1 MTERTQEQL
10 LEYKALLMRSYDD
23 ISNNVEPTEFINHE
37 LALGKR
43 LDDIKAGIEDNRVWI
58 METMKMKKT

>member
-1 MTERTQEQL
+1 
-10 LEYKALLMRSYDD
+10 MRSYDD

-37 LALGKR
+37 LALGKS
-43 LDDIKAGIEDNRVWI
+43 LDDIQAGIEDNRVWI